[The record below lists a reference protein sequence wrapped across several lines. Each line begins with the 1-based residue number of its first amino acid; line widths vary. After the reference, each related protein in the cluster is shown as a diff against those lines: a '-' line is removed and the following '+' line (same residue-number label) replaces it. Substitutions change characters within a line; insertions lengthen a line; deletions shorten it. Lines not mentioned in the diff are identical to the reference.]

1 MLNLSIQVDHYDDR
15 RMDAI
20 LRIKYLVIML
30 YSTFLQD
37 WSLFGKIDLSGSA
50 KATEAGIPVLT
61 DKKGAYDI
69 HNQIL
74 AWTFLW

>member
-1 MLNLSIQVDHYDDR
+1 MLNLSIQVDHYDNR

-50 KATEAGIPVLT
+50 NATEAGIPVLT
-61 DKKGAYDI
+61 DKKGAFDI

-74 AWTFLW
+74 A